1 LKKKKSPVEKVEK
14 RVFGLSAAQRRMV
27 LLLTNLVCFGALYV
41 VIPKL
46 GFYHLPIVYLIGG
59 GALAIWFVIYNRG
72 FNTRGKTPD
81 MLPDSLSLSEREEL
95 IAEGNRRFARS
106 RWALLVLIPLLVIIL
121 LDFIYLN
128 FIPEGL
134 FQ

>member
-1 LKKKKSPVEKVEK
+1 MKKKKSPVEKVEK

-121 LDFIYLN
+121 LDFT
-128 FIPEGL
+128 
-134 FQ
+134 

>member
-1 LKKKKSPVEKVEK
+1 MKKKKSPVEKVEK

>member
-1 LKKKKSPVEKVEK
+1 MKKKQSPVEKVEK

-27 LLLTNLVCFGALYV
+27 LLLTNLVCFGALYIV
-41 VIPKL
+41 LPKL

-81 MLPDSLSLSEREEL
+81 LLPDDIPLADREAM
-95 IAEGNRRFARS
+95 IAEGERRFARS
-106 RWALLVLIPLLVIIL
+106 RWTLLVLIPLLLIIL